1 MAEVQ
6 KERLLNVFLE
16 ERIRHVLEQGL
27 SRDRDYQ
34 SALELQRKE
43 LQKLEEMEWSKEQN
57 ESIGKALDSV
67 NHCGAIYGEAA
78 YKQGLQD
85 GMKLMSELKE
95 FL

>member
-6 KERLLNVFLE
+6 KEPLLHVFLE

-27 SRDRDYQ
+27 SHDSDYQ
-34 SALELQRKE
+34 SALELK
-43 LQKLEEMEWSKEQN
+43 KLGEMEWSKEQN
-57 ESIGKALDSV
+57 ESIGKAIDSV